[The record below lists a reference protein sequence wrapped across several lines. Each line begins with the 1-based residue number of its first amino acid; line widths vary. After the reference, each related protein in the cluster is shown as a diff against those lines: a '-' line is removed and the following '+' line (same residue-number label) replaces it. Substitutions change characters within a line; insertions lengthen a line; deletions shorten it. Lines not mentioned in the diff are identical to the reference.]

1 MLASYIAIYVANHAL
16 NVQLQKGKVCTNTY
30 TYVGAYTVQITHNL
44 NAPRVSHACH
54 TRVTCTRGVGGAV
67 ATNACVY

>member
-30 TYVGAYTVQITHNL
+30 T
-44 NAPRVSHACH
+44 
-54 TRVTCTRGVGGAV
+54 
-67 ATNACVY
+67 